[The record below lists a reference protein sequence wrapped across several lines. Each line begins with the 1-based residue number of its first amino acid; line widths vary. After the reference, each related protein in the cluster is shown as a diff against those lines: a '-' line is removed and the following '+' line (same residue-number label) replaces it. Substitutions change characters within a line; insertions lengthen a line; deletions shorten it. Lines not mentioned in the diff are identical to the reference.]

1 MRINKPIISPHQKEK
16 IELVKLTYS
25 MSRAEK
31 EKALTKAL
39 IRQGWK
45 LVEDKQMGNINDDE
59 VCIEYEQDKLI
70 ETFN

>member
-1 MRINKPIISPHQKEK
+1 MSVNKPIIYPHQKDK
-16 IELVKLTYS
+16 VELVKLTNS

-45 LVEDKQMGNINDDE
+45 LVEGK
-59 VCIEYEQDKLI
+59 
-70 ETFN
+70 